1 MVSARAA
8 KEARRRAALKKS
20 TPSTIDRLEPEVREL
35 IAQLR
40 VDKGFTIDEIRAS
53 LVKMVGE
60 ERAPSRSALGRH
72 VRGLAEISAD
82 MRETRIYAEAL
93 AKEAGA
99 KEGHQLLDMNTQLLQ
114 ANMFRL
120 MLAEKDGEGIQ
131 LSPKEAKEFSE
142 ALRNIALTRK
152 TDLEVIAKARQQ
164 AADEERRASAERATV
179 AAKAAKGLSKDTV
192 DAIRRA
198 VLGSDA

>member
-20 TPSTIDRLEPEVREL
+20 TPSTIDRLDPEIREL

-40 VDKGFTIDEIRAS
+40 VDKGFTIDEIRAA
-53 LVKMVGE
+53 LVKVIGE
-60 ERAPSRSALGRH
+60 ERVPSRSALGRH

-82 MRETRIYAEAL
+82 LRNTQIYAEAL
-93 AKEAGA
+93 AKEAGG
-99 KEGHQLLDMNTQLLQ
+99 KHGHQLLDMNTQLLQ
-114 ANMFRL
+114 ANMFKL
-120 MLAEKDGEGIQ
+120 MLAEKDGEGIV

-152 TDLEVIAKARQQ
+152 TDLEVIAKAKQQ
-164 AADEERRASAERATV
+164 AAEEERLASAE
-179 AAKAAKGLSKDTV
+179 KAASFARSRGMSAEMIDGF
-192 DAIRRA
+192 RQY
-198 VLGSDA
+198 VLGTAE